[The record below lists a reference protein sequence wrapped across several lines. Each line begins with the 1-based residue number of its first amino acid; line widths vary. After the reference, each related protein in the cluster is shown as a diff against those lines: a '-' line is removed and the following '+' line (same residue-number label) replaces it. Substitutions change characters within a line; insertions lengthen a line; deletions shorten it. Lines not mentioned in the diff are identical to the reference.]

1 MKKIMLAAALAAGS
15 AGAAQAQVVV
25 EANGARA
32 EDRWGGE
39 LGLGYRI
46 RIGDFSITPAAGA
59 LISGSDD
66 DRFYT
71 DTFSNGQSRC
81 RERSTGQ
88 FADDSD
94 CVELDARAYGRV
106 EATYRIGGNGVEL
119 GGGVR
124 IGEEVLPY
132 GTLAIPLGASSQI
145 KGNAGPDYFAAGLRF
160 SF

>member
-1 MKKIMLAAALAAGS
+1 MLAVALTAGS

-32 EDRWGGE
+32 EERWGGE

-46 RIGDFSITPAAGA
+46 RIGDFSITPAVGA
-59 LISGSDD
+59 LLLRSND
-66 DRFYT
+66 DRFER

-81 RERSTGQ
+81 RDTTNGQ
-88 FADDSD
+88 FAEDAN
-94 CVELDARAYGRV
+94 CVGIDARAYGRV
-106 EATYRIGGNGVEL
+106 EATYRVGGNGVEL

-124 IGEEVLPY
+124 ISKDVVPY
-132 GTLAIPLGASSQI
+132 GTIALPLGGGSAQI

>member
-1 MKKIMLAAALAAGS
+1 MMLATVLAAGG

-32 EDRWGGE
+32 EERWGGE

-46 RIGDFSITPAAGA
+46 QIGQFSITPAVGA
-59 LISGSDD
+59 LISGSDE

-94 CVELDARAYGRV
+94 CVELDARPYGRL
-106 EATYRIGGNGVEL
+106 EATYRVGGKGVEL

-124 IGEEVLPY
+124 ISKEFVPY
-132 GTLAIPLGASSQI
+132 GTLAIPLGGGSAQI